1 MLTPARPRP
10 ACTALRA
17 PMSRARRRA
26 SRVLTT
32 EEESGV
38 GASWLRSLQQVALA
52 GRAGARS
59 GVCSL
64 RGQRLPSLWC
74 PGLVMPH
81 VDMSKRCW

>member
-1 MLTPARPRP
+1 MLTTARPTP

-17 PMSRARRRA
+17 PVSQARRRA

-52 GRAGARS
+52 GRAGAQS
-59 GVCSL
+59 GVCSCSGANASPHSGVL
-64 RGQRLPSLWC
+64 
-74 PGLVMPH
+74 GL
-81 VDMSKRCW
+81 